1 MMDEKYKI
9 GVVMKKGRKRKKEN
23 KNRQLLVVVLALF
36 GILIHG
42 VMESTPFFSKAFH
55 LKSYDSILDIP
66 EDLGSDY
73 AVLNDNVPNFKE
85 EDFVSESYEYYSDLD
100 VLERCGYAMALI
112 DESMMPKK
120 DRESIGSVKPSGW
133 HTIKYDFIDG
143 KYLYNRCHLIGY
155 QLTGQNANPKNLITC
170 TRTTNT
176 KKMLPFENQV
186 ANYIKESHDKV
197 LYRVTPIF
205 KEGELVARGIELEA
219 ASFKDKGKSL
229 SFHVYVFNSES
240 GVRINYQTG
249 ESSLQS

>member
-1 MMDEKYKI
+1 MRNGEDRF
-9 GVVMKKGRKRKKEN
+9 VVMKKRRRKKEN
-23 KNRQLLVVVLALF
+23 KNKQLLIVVLALI
-36 GILIHG
+36 GVLIHG
-42 VMESTPFFSKAFH
+42 VIESTPLLSKAFH
-55 LKSYDSILDIP
+55 LKSYDSIMDIP

-73 AVLNDNVPNFKE
+73 VVLNNNVPHFKE
-85 EDFVSESYEYYSDLD
+85 EDFVSTSYEYYSDLD

-112 DESMMPKK
+112 DENMMPTQE
-120 DRESIGSVKPSGW
+120 RESIGSVKPSGW

-205 KEGELVARGIELEA
+205 KEKELIARGIELEA
-219 ASFKDKGKSL
+219 ASLKDKGKSL
-229 SFHVYVFNSES
+229 SFHVYIFNSEN
-240 GVRINYQTG
+240 GVKIDYQTG